1 VIAADKRQFNILTVT
16 LTTLNKHRRDA
27 TSLQNNK
34 HTLKLRRD

>member
-1 VIAADKRQFNILTVT
+1 VIGADKRKFNILTVT

-27 TSLQNNK
+27 TSLHNNK